1 MQPRTPKKE
10 ITVEELLKLIPDVL
24 LEHLAAETK
33 VDYQVKKLNGLSMFR
48 LLMYGLLKS
57 DRIAL
62 RALQDF
68 YNEKRYKPIFKGT
81 IRFNSIS
88 ARLAT
93 MNVEFFKL
101 AYEHVYEECRQ
112 LYDEQVLNNQY
123 SITRV
128 DTTMVAEASVA
139 LENGMHVGCRK
150 NGKKQVKYTVSLTDM
165 FPSSMTI
172 FTDQQYISENRTI
185 PTAILKQMDMRK
197 DNVFVFDRGVNSR
210 DAFMNLDNNN
220 FLFVTRLKDVTKC
233 HVLEEMDTAIPL
245 EVRNL
250 KVLSDQKVFLY
261 KTKAKLVEHPF
272 RMIRAVN
279 LKGREFKFL
288 TNLFDLPCE
297 QILEIYKRRWD
308 IEVFFRFL
316 KQELNLKHFLSV
328 NKNGL
333 QIMLYMTMIVAM
345 LILIYK
351 KVNDIGYK
359 RAKYRVASEI
369 EYEIIMDVT
378 ERAKEIDRKMVPASN
393 VFR

>member
-1 MQPRTPKKE
+1 MMQPNKE
-10 ITVEELLKLIPDVL
+10 ITVEELLKLIPDEL
-24 LEHLAAETK
+24 LEHLAVETK
-33 VDYQVKKLNGLSMFR
+33 VDYQVKKLNGLNMFK

-62 RALQDF
+62 RALQDV

-93 MNVEFFKL
+93 MNVDFFRL

-112 LYDEQVLNNQY
+112 LYDEHFLNKQY

-128 DTTMVAEASVA
+128 DSTMVAEACVA
-139 LENGMHVGCRK
+139 LENGMHVGRKK

-165 FPSSMTI
+165 FPSSMEI
-172 FTDQQYISENRTI
+172 FTGQQYINENLTI
-185 PTAILKQMDMRK
+185 PSVISKLVDKRQ
-197 DNVFVFDRGVNSR
+197 DNVFVFDRGVSSR
-210 DAFMNLDNNN
+210 DAFQNLDKNN
-220 FLFVTRLKDVTKC
+220 FLFVTRLKDGTKYQ
-233 HVLEEMDTAIPL
+233 VLEENTDIP
-245 EVRNL
+245 VKVNNL
-250 KVLSDQKVFLY
+250 KVLSDQKVFLF
-261 KTKAKLVEHPF
+261 KTNAKLVEHPF
-272 RMIRAVN
+272 RMIRALN
-279 LKGREFKFL
+279 SKGKEYKFL
-288 TNLFDLPCE
+288 TNLFELPCE

-316 KQELNLKHFLSV
+316 KQELNLKHFLSA

-351 KVNDIGYK
+351 KVNDIGYR
-359 RAKYRVASEI
+359 RAKYRFVSEL
-369 EYEIIMDVT
+369 EYQIIMDVT
-378 ERAKEIDRKMVPASN
+378 EKAKEIDRKMIPASN